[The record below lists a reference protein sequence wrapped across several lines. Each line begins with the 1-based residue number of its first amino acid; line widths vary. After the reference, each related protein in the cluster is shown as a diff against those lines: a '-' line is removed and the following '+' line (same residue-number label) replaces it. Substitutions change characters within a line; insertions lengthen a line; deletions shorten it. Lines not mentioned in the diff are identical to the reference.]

1 MLLHLFCK
9 ISFDNN
15 PYLCSKLLL
24 MKNFFIVSLF
34 ALIFSYSYAQLPV
47 FSFSRNQN
55 IVVKDST
62 LNTLANPWGGGINAC
77 QFSQIDL
84 NFDGIKDIF
93 IFDRSAMKILPF
105 INNGAPNTFS
115 YTFAPEYSE
124 KFPKL
129 HDWVILTDYNQDGKE
144 DIFTYG
150 AGGITVYK
158 NTSTV
163 SGGLSFVLVTNMI
176 NSLQGPNYTNLLV
189 TQVDYP
195 AISDVDNDGDLD
207 IITFFGLGAYVEYH
221 RNLSQETYGN
231 SDSLKYELQEYCWG
245 NFAENTNNNSIQL
258 NITCPWSTKTAILEN
273 EKSGAK
279 HTGST
284 LLAEDLDGDLDKELI
299 VGDVDYPNL
308 ILLTNGGSPSNA
320 DMTAKDSTFPS
331 NSLPVNLFSFPV
343 PALLDIN
350 NDGKK
355 DLLVSP
361 FEANINVSEN
371 YQSCWYYENTGTS
384 SHPVF
389 EFQKNNIFQSDM
401 IETGA
406 GAYPV
411 FADYNAD
418 GLQDMFIGNFG
429 RYDSSYYSL
438 GYLYSVFNS
447 SIALYKNIGTQS
459 APVFQFVTNDF
470 AGTSSQKINGIVP
483 TFGDLDGDGDEDML
497 IGDTKG
503 NIYYYQN
510 TAGVGNQMNMVLFDT
525 IPIDVGDFST
535 PQLVDLDEDSLLD
548 LVIGEKKG
556 NLNYYKNT
564 GSNTN
569 PVFTLE
575 TDSLGHIEIID
586 HSWSNYGYSVPC
598 FFKDSANH
606 WQLFVGSESG
616 YIFHY
621 KDIESNLSG
630 NFTLESPTL
639 GHIYNGLKSAP
650 AVAFLNSDKYPEL
663 ITGNISGGVS
673 YYNGTTPQ
681 PESVNE
687 IQVEPFSILISPNPA
702 SSMVQIDIDSK
713 SFEKEFIVEIYS
725 PVGKMLI
732 RKSFYFQCSVKLST
746 ENLVS
751 GIYLCRVLSD
761 KGKFVCKKL
770 IITR

>member
-1 MLLHLFCK
+1 
-9 ISFDNN
+9 
-15 PYLCSKLLL
+15 
-24 MKNFFIVSLF
+24 MKRFFIFFLF
-34 ALIFSYSYAQLPV
+34 ALILSHSYAQLPV
-47 FSFSRNQN
+47 FSFSRNLN
-55 IVVKDST
+55 VAVKDSV
-62 LNTLANPWGGGINAC
+62 LNTLENPWGGGMNTC
-77 QFSQIDL
+77 QFSQIDM
-84 NFDGIKDIF
+84 NFDGIKDLF
-93 IFDRSAMKILPF
+93 VFDRAAMKILPF
-105 INNGAPNTFS
+105 LNSGTPNTIS
-115 YTFAPEYSE
+115 YTFAPEYSD

-150 AGGITVYK
+150 TGGITVYK

-163 SGGLSFVLVTNMI
+163 SGGLSFALVTNMI

-195 AISDVDNDGDLD
+195 AISDIDNDGDLD

-258 NITCPWSTKTAILEN
+258 NIICPWSSKTGILKKN
-273 EKSGAK
+273 GAK

-284 LLAEDLDGDLDKELI
+284 LLAEDLDGDMDKELI
-299 VGDVDYPNL
+299 IGDVDYPNL
-308 ILLTNGGSPSNA
+308 VLLTNGGSPTNA
-320 DMTAKDSTFPS
+320 NMTAKDSVFPS
-331 NSLPVNLFSFPV
+331 NSLPVKLFSFPV

-361 FEANINVSEN
+361 FEANINISEN
-371 YQSCWYYENTGTS
+371 YKSCWYYQNTGTS
-384 SHPVF
+384 SQPVF

-418 GLQDMFIGNFG
+418 GLQDLFIGNFG

-438 GYLYSVFNS
+438 GFLYSVFHS
-447 SIALYKNIGTQS
+447 SIALYKNIGTAS
-459 APVFQFVTNDF
+459 APSFQFVTNDF
-470 AGTSSQKINGIVP
+470 AGTSSQKLNGVVP

-503 NIYYYQN
+503 TIYYYQN
-510 TAGVGNQMNMVLFDT
+510 TAGAGNPMNMVLYDT

-535 PQLVDLDEDSLLD
+535 PQLVDLNEDFLLD
-548 LVIGEKKG
+548 LIIGEKKG

-564 GSNTN
+564 GSSTN

-575 TDSLGHIEIID
+575 TDSLGHIDIID

-630 NFTLESPTL
+630 DFTLENAKL

-650 AVAFLNSDKYPEL
+650 AVAFLNNDKYPEL
-663 ITGNISGGVS
+663 ITGNISGGLS

-687 IQVEPFSILISPNPA
+687 LQKETFNILISPNPA
-702 SSMVQIDIDSK
+702 SSLIQIDIDTK
-713 SFEKEFIVEIYS
+713 NFEKQFFVEIYS

-732 RKSFYFQCSVKLST
+732 HKSFLSQNYVEITT

-751 GIYLCRVLSD
+751 GIYLCRVLTD
-761 KGKFVCKKL
+761 KGESVCKKL